1 MTKPLLMLAVAF
13 SAFVIGAGIGSQA
26 SSQPERH
33 VPCAKVQK
41 R

>member
-1 MTKPLLMLAVAF
+1 MLAVVF
-13 SAFVIGAGIGSQA
+13 SVFVIGAGIGSQA

-33 VPCAKVQK
+33 APCAKEQK